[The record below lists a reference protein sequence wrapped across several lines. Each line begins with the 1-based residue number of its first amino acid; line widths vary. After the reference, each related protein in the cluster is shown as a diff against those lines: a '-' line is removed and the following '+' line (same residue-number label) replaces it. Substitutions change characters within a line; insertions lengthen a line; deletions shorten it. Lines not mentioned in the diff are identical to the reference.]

1 MELKNHFKTNIE
13 VNERPLNIHNY
24 ICDNWIAFTFMII
37 ILRKCKLGFWNW
49 GVCIVYDAMHAQ

>member
-1 MELKNHFKTNIE
+1 
-13 VNERPLNIHNY
+13 
-24 ICDNWIAFTFMII
+24 MII